1 MNRSRTLQ
9 TDDRETIEMPPLDYQ
24 YPSEM
29 GGSIVAMPVQQEEPT
44 ETSEFSEKML
54 SLYDLPTAAPAAREP
69 LPGEEDQ
76 EQIIEEEYVE
86 PVEQVEQIAQPTVQ
100 QKKSK
105 DLNENLREIR
115 LAKERSDKRAEELTN
130 KIIKMQE
137 EQLKVQQL
145 LVQQQQQP
153 KQQTVAA
160 KEWYDELPPEDL
172 TENKHIQRMAQ
183 DMRSM
188 KAQLEEQR
196 QITLKQQ
203 QEARDAAAVARAKSQ
218 YPDMDKVVNKE
229 TIDALIE
236 LYPTEAL
243 EIESIP
249 NKYTQSVLAYTT
261 IKNLGIYKPAENTVK
276 KPAYESD
283 ILRAKVNAAKPRP
296 MASINPQQG
305 ESPLS
310 QVNGFVDGY
319 ASEAMQA
326 KYRAEMKA
334 AQQGY

>member
-1 MNRSRTLQ
+1 MNRSEK
-9 TDDRETIEMPPLDYQ
+9 ETFDMPPLDYQ
-24 YPSEM
+24 YPAEM
-29 GGSIVAMPVQQEEPT
+29 GGSQVAMPIQQEPVT
-44 ETSEFSEKML
+44 ETSQHSEQML
-54 SLYDLPTAAPAAREP
+54 SLYDLPTAAAPAR
-69 LPGEEDQ
+69 GYEEQ
-76 EQIIEEEYVE
+76 EEIQEETTEEEYTESNE
-86 PVEQVEQIAQPTVQ
+86 PVEQIAQPIVQ
-100 QKKSK
+100 QKKQIKAATESWK
-105 DLNENLREIR
+105 EVR
-115 LAKERSDKRAEELTN
+115 LAKEKAEQQAKELMS
-130 KIIKMQE
+130 KVIAMQE
-137 EQLKVQQL
+137 AQLRS
-145 LVQQQQQP
+145 QQQAQQP
-153 KQQTVAA
+153 KPVEV

-183 DMRSM
+183 DMRNM

-243 EIESIP
+243 EIEAIP

-261 IKNLGIYKPAENTVK
+261 IKNLGIYKPTENQMK

-296 MASINPQQG
+296 MASVNPQQG

-310 QVNGFVDGY
+310 QVNGFINGY
-319 ASEAMQA
+319 ASEDMQA

-334 AQQGY
+334 ATERY

>member
-1 MNRSRTLQ
+1 
-9 TDDRETIEMPPLDYQ
+9 MPPLDYQ
-24 YPSEM
+24 YPAEM
-29 GGSIVAMPVQQEEPT
+29 GGSGVAMPVQQQEPT

-54 SLYDLPTAAPAAREP
+54 SLYDLPNAAPAVRDP
-69 LPGEEDQ
+69 LPGEDQ
-76 EQIIEEEYVE
+76 EEEMVE
-86 PVEQVEQIAQPTVQ
+86 EDYSETTQQVEQVAQPTVQ

-137 EQLKVQQL
+137 DQLRTQQL
-145 LVQQQQQP
+145 LAQQP
-153 KQQTVAA
+153 KQQITET

-310 QVNGFVDGY
+310 QVNGFINGY
-319 ASEAMQA
+319 ASEDMQA